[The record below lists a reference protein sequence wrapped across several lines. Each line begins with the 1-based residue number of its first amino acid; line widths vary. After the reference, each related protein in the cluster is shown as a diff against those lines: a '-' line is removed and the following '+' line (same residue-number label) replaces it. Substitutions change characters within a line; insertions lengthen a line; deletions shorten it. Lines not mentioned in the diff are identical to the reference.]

1 MVFGRVV
8 SGQPV
13 VMQIEE
19 LGVDKNSRPLQD
31 AKVVKCGELVL
42 KSKIKRMF
50 CTPILILKIL
60 FNQTVVTMISVTLL
74 FACEHVAHFTFF
86 Q

>member
-42 KSKIKRMF
+42 KSQIKRTF
-50 CTPILILKIL
+50 NKKILK
-60 FNQTVVTMISVTLL
+60 F
-74 FACEHVAHFTFF
+74 
-86 Q
+86 

>member
-50 CTPILILKIL
+50 IETFYYHTHIVLVNYSFFNFNILEAEKEV
-60 FNQTVVTMISVTLL
+60 FK
-74 FACEHVAHFTFF
+74 
-86 Q
+86 

>member
-31 AKVVKCGELVL
+31 AKVVKCGELIL

-50 CTPILILKIL
+50 ISYFILLYILYNNLKYILK
-60 FNQTVVTMISVTLL
+60 
-74 FACEHVAHFTFF
+74 
-86 Q
+86 

>member
-1 MVFGRVV
+1 MFNRIHVVFGRVL

-42 KSKIKRMF
+42 KAKIKRKF
-50 CTPILILKIL
+50 IFKKLKK
-60 FNQTVVTMISVTLL
+60 
-74 FACEHVAHFTFF
+74 HFF
-86 Q
+86 

>member
-31 AKVVKCGELVL
+31 AKVMKCGELIL
-42 KSKIKRMF
+42 KSKIKRKF
-50 CTPILILKIL
+50 TGSFFFNCTNNIIITKYI
-60 FNQTVVTMISVTLL
+60 
-74 FACEHVAHFTFF
+74 
-86 Q
+86 

>member
-19 LGVDKNSRPLQD
+19 FGVDKNSRPLQD

-42 KSKIKRMF
+42 KSKIKR
-50 CTPILILKIL
+50 KIYKL
-60 FNQTVVTMISVTLL
+60 FK
-74 FACEHVAHFTFF
+74 
-86 Q
+86 

>member
-8 SGQPV
+8 SGHSIV
-13 VMQIEE
+13 TQIEE

-42 KSKIKRMF
+42 KSQIKRKF
-50 CTPILILKIL
+50 VLIIKIVINI
-60 FNQTVVTMISVTLL
+60 FTIKRTSYRNVN
-74 FACEHVAHFTFF
+74 ACNTS
-86 Q
+86 

>member
-19 LGVDKNSRPLQD
+19 FGVDKNSRPLQD

-42 KSKIKRMF
+42 KSKIKRK
-50 CTPILILKIL
+50 IYKKLKSSL
-60 FNQTVVTMISVTLL
+60 VFP
-74 FACEHVAHFTFF
+74 
-86 Q
+86 

>member
-42 KSKIKRMF
+42 KSKIKRRF
-50 CTPILILKIL
+50 FEQFKYH
-60 FNQTVVTMISVTLL
+60 TLL
-74 FACEHVAHFTFF
+74 NNLVIF
-86 Q
+86 

>member
-1 MVFGRVV
+1 VVFGRVV

-31 AKVVKCGELVL
+31 AKVVKCGELIL

-50 CTPILILKIL
+50 TDCFFFLI
-60 FNQTVVTMISVTLL
+60 
-74 FACEHVAHFTFF
+74 AHYNIIITKYI
-86 Q
+86 

>member
-31 AKVVKCGELVL
+31 AKAVKCGELVL
-42 KSKIKRMF
+42 KSKIKRKVYKVK
-50 CTPILILKIL
+50 LKIIDVL
-60 FNQTVVTMISVTLL
+60 SKCIKKMYTYLYY
-74 FACEHVAHFTFF
+74 
-86 Q
+86 

>member
-8 SGQPV
+8 SGQSV

-19 LGVDKNSRPLQD
+19 LGVDNNSRPLQD

-42 KSKIKRMF
+42 KSKIKGKMF
-50 CTPILILKIL
+50 
-60 FNQTVVTMISVTLL
+60 FV
-74 FACEHVAHFTFF
+74 
-86 Q
+86 

>member
-8 SGQPV
+8 SGQPI

-31 AKVVKCGELVL
+31 AIVLKCGELVL
-42 KSKIKRMF
+42 KSKIKRKVYKVKSKVIDFLMKKVF
-50 CTPILILKIL
+50 SNLYY
-60 FNQTVVTMISVTLL
+60 
-74 FACEHVAHFTFF
+74 
-86 Q
+86 

>member
-1 MVFGRVV
+1 VVFGRVV

-31 AKVVKCGELVL
+31 AKVVKCGELIL

-50 CTPILILKIL
+50 ISYFILLYILYNNLKYILK
-60 FNQTVVTMISVTLL
+60 
-74 FACEHVAHFTFF
+74 
-86 Q
+86 

>member
-1 MVFGRVV
+1 MYSIHVVFGRVV

-19 LGVDKNSRPLQD
+19 FGVDKNSRPLQD

-42 KSKIKRMF
+42 KSKIKR
-50 CTPILILKIL
+50 KIYK
-60 FNQTVVTMISVTLL
+60 
-74 FACEHVAHFTFF
+74 
-86 Q
+86 

>member
-1 MVFGRVV
+1 MIKILINYFKNSIHVVFGRVV

-31 AKVVKCGELVL
+31 AKVVKCGELIL

-50 CTPILILKIL
+50 IDFCFNCTCNIK
-60 FNQTVVTMISVTLL
+60 
-74 FACEHVAHFTFF
+74 
-86 Q
+86 

>member
-19 LGVDKNSRPLQD
+19 LGVDNNSRPLQD

-42 KSKIKRMF
+42 KSKIKGKFFLKNKLRF
-50 CTPILILKIL
+50 YKVTYPDFLSTLKI
-60 FNQTVVTMISVTLL
+60 N
-74 FACEHVAHFTFF
+74 
-86 Q
+86 

>member
-1 MVFGRVV
+1 VVFGRVV

-31 AKVVKCGELVL
+31 AKVVKCGELIL

-50 CTPILILKIL
+50 ISCFILL
-60 FNQTVVTMISVTLL
+60 
-74 FACEHVAHFTFF
+74 
-86 Q
+86 